1 MRVQSLQLRQFRNYQ
16 NQAVT
21 LHPQMN
27 IFLGANAQGK
37 TSLIESLY
45 VLAFTKSYRC
55 QNYRELIQF
64 EADFAKITAQIEL
77 AERHVELTTILSKKG
92 KKLQINGVEQQRL
105 NEYIGQLAV
114 IKFSPEDLELVK
126 GQPSIRRKFLDIEL
140 SQASPAYFLAL
151 ANFQRLL
158 KQRNEYL
165 KQTQLDEIYLD
176 ILDEALAQV
185 AGKIYWQRFC
195 FVKEMNAIIRP
206 IHEQLTQ
213 KQEQILIQYQTDLGN
228 ECADFTEEHFFS
240 QAYKKVLKK
249 SIARDRKLQSTTTG
263 PHKDDLQFFI
273 ATRNVKQFG
282 SQGQQRTT
290 VLSLKLAEIEWFA
303 QKRQEYPILLLD
315 DVLSELDD
323 QRKVQLLNFINDKV
337 QTFITT
343 TEMHEILS
351 DLTGAYTV
359 FDVKDGK
366 LFEVGET
373 TNDTKL

>member
-1 MRVQSLQLRQFRNYQ
+1 MRVQSLQLRQFRNYA
-16 NQAVT
+16 NQTVT

-64 EADFAKITAQIEL
+64 EADFAKITAQIAL
-77 AERHVELTTILSKKG
+77 NQRNVELTTILSKKG
-92 KKLQINGVEQQRL
+92 KKLQLNGVEQQRL

-165 KQTQLDEIYLD
+165 KQGQLDEVYLD

-185 AGKIYWQRFC
+185 AGKIYWQRLR
-195 FVKEMNAIIRP
+195 FVSELNTIIVP
-206 IHEQLTQ
+206 IHDQLTQ
-213 KQEQILIQYQTDLGN
+213 QQEVIQLQYQTDLGT
-228 ECADFTEEHFFS
+228 EVADFTDETEFAR
-240 QAYKKVLKK
+240 AYKQVLKK
-249 SIARDRKLQSTTTG
+249 TFARDRKLLSTTTG

-273 ATRNVKQFG
+273 ADRNIKQFG

-290 VLSLKLAEIEWFA
+290 VLSLKLAEIEWYA
-303 QKRQEYPILLLD
+303 QTRHEYPILLLD

-323 QRKVQLLNFINDKV
+323 QRKIQLLNFINDKV

-343 TEMHEILS
+343 TEMHEILTA
-351 DLTGAYTV
+351 LTGSYTV
-359 FDVKDGK
+359 FEVKQGQ

>member
-1 MRVQSLQLRQFRNYQ
+1 MRVQKLQLRQFRNYA
-16 NQAVT
+16 NQSVD

-64 EADFAKITAQIEL
+64 EADFAKITATIEL
-77 AERHVELTTILSKKG
+77 AERNVELTTILSKKG

-165 KQTQLDEIYLD
+165 KQSQLDEIYLD
-176 ILDEALAQV
+176 ILDEAVANV
-185 AGKIYWQRFC
+185 AGKIYWQRQC
-195 FVKEMNAIIRP
+195 FVQELNTIIAP
-206 IHEQLTQ
+206 IHRQLTHD
-213 KQEQILIQYQTDLGN
+213 QEQVQIQYQTDLSN
-228 ECADFTEEHFFS
+228 QSTDFESEAEFAQS
-240 QAYKKVLKK
+240 YKQVLKK
-249 SIARDRKLQSTTTG
+249 TLARDRKLQSTTAG

-273 ATRNVKQFG
+273 AERNVKQFG

-323 QRKVQLLNFINDKV
+323 QRKIQLLNFINDKV

-343 TEMHEILS
+343 TEMHEILTS
-351 DLTGAYTV
+351 LTGAYSV
-359 FDVKDGK
+359 FAVKNGQ
-366 LFEVGET
+366 LLEVGET

>member
-1 MRVQSLQLRQFRNYQ
+1 M
-16 NQAVT
+16 
-21 LHPQMN
+21 
-27 IFLGANAQGK
+27 
-37 TSLIESLY
+37 
-45 VLAFTKSYRC
+45 
-55 QNYRELIQF
+55 
-64 EADFAKITAQIEL
+64 
-77 AERHVELTTILSKKG
+77 
-92 KKLQINGVEQQRL
+92 
-105 NEYIGQLAV
+105 
-114 IKFSPEDLELVK
+114 
-126 GQPSIRRKFLDIEL
+126 
-140 SQASPAYFLAL
+140 
-151 ANFQRLL
+151 
-158 KQRNEYL
+158 
-165 KQTQLDEIYLD
+165 
-176 ILDEALAQV
+176 
-185 AGKIYWQRFC
+185 
-195 FVKEMNAIIRP
+195 
-206 IHEQLTQ
+206 TQ